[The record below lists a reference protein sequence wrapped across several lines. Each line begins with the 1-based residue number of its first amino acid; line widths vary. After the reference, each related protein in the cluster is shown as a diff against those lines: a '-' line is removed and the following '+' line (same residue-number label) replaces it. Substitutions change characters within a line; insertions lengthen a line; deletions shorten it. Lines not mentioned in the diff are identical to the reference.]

1 MYKKIIGL
9 RKLKIQIMKQT
20 KKKKRRRLKRK
31 GKLHRTAKA
40 QRRYKDL

>member
-20 KKKKRRRLKRK
+20 KKKKRKIKEKRK
-31 GKLHRTAKA
+31 TPQNCEGPT
-40 QRRYKDL
+40 